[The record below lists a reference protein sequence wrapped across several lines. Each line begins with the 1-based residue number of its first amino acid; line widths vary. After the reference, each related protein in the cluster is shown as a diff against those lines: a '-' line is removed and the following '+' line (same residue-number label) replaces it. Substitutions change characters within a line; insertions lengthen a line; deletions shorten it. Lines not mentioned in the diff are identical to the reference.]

1 MEKIRNHSLE
11 ELDILIK
18 AANPGKLKRH
28 KYWITWS
35 RAFNNYLSTI
45 LDQYGVPLGY
55 VIRESASPD

>member
-1 MEKIRNHSLE
+1 MDKIRNHSLE

-35 RAFNNYLSTI
+35 RSLKNYISTI
-45 LDQYGVPLGY
+45 LGQDFVPLVY
-55 VIRESASPD
+55 VIR